1 MFITTKLISIA
12 SMIVS
17 FLIGI
22 ISYYIMNHLP
32 KVEKKQYIEELNTQ
46 VINFVLFIWAA
57 KIILNISL
65 FIKSPIVVV
74 TYPSNSQAFYLAI
87 LFSILL
93 LLYKGIKKKIN
104 INILAFLESGIL
116 VFLVT
121 SFTYEFIQI
130 VINKDSFTFGY
141 LVLLVVLLCLF
152 FLVAGRMN
160 QRTVISIILVGW
172 SIGMLFLSY
181 IQPFVTVF
189 GYLMAP
195 WFILV
200 ILIASFLFFILT
212 RRKKGIYNG
221 WN

>member
-1 MFITTKLISIA
+1 MLITTKLISIA

-87 LFSILL
+87 LFSVLL

-104 INILAFLESGIL
+104 ILAFLESGIL
-116 VFLVT
+116 VSLVT

-181 IQPFVTVF
+181 IQPFATVF

-195 WFILV
+195 WFIWV

-212 RRKKGIYNG
+212 RGKKGIYNG